1 MASFRKGECNTLIST
16 CIGEEG
22 LDIGDVD
29 LIVCFDIGNKSPI
42 RMVQRMGR
50 TGRKRQGRVVV
61 LVTEGR
67 EEQTLKECLINKDT
81 LSSRVLVSGN
91 LQTAL
96 YKSNPRMIPED
107 LNPECQKLYMTV
119 ATDQSRTKS
128 KNKGSLKVGG
138 TICLIFYDFVVP
150 ALGNF

>member
-1 MASFRKGECNTLIST
+1 M
-16 CIGEEG
+16 
-22 LDIGDVD
+22 
-29 LIVCFDIGNKSPI
+29 CFDISNKSPI

-67 EEQTLKECLINKDT
+67 EEQTLKECLINKET
-81 LSSRVLVSGN
+81 LSNRVLVSGN

-107 LNPECQKLYMTV
+107 LNPECQKLYMTI
-119 ATDQSRTKS
+119 ATQSQTKL

-138 TICLIFYDFVVP
+138 TICFVFMIK
-150 ALGNF
+150 LCCSYFIGNF